1 MTKENNNLNFD
12 TFRIPENAVF
22 LDLKKYIDQKKSV
35 IDALKKVSDE
45 RKIDLKISQSRSFL
59 KSPNT

>member
-12 TFRIPENAVF
+12 TYRIPENAVF
-22 LDLKKYIDQKKSV
+22 LNLNKDIDQKKSV

-45 RKIDLKISQSRSFL
+45 RKIDLNHMVLRMKNL
-59 KSPNT
+59 